1 MVRTKHIF
9 NVFKLLKYTRDIRV
23 ASIFL
28 PIIMY
33 HSISYCVDFVLE
45 AAVFIKWQD
54 INLQQ
59 LPTHDLKSC
68 SFFLS
73 LVCLFCNMCKW
84 FWQIGFRV
92 HAL

>member
-9 NVFKLLKYTRDIRV
+9 NVFKLLKYTRDIQV

-28 PIIMY
+28 PIIIY
-33 HSISYCVDFVLE
+33 NSTSYCVDFVLE
-45 AAVFIKWQD
+45 ATVFIRWQD

-59 LPTHDLKSC
+59 LLTHNFKSC
-68 SFFLS
+68 SFFW
-73 LVCLFCNMCKW
+73 LVCLFCNTGKW